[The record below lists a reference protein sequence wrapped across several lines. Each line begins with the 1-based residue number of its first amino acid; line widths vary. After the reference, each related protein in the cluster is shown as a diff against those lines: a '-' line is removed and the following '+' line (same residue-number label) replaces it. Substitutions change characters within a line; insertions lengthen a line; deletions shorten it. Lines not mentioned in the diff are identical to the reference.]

1 MSPVR
6 KAARVA
12 AQRMYARW
20 RRLPLQDAVLC
31 EAYEGTSTGC
41 NPGAVAEYLL
51 AHTDLPVIWAL
62 REPVAFKDARL
73 RCVRYRSASYYRALA
88 TTRFLVNNVTFPP
101 LFDKRDDQVY
111 LNTWHG
117 TPLKRMGRDVDAP
130 FSQIANT
137 IANFEAAD
145 TLLSASGYMTEV
157 MYRGAYG
164 VAADNV
170 VELGSPRVDVQFA
183 PHPEPDLVLYAPTWQ
198 EATYTQAV
206 DDLADVAERMTA
218 IAQATP
224 GGLRPVLR
232 VHGKLARRAADDP
245 RLAGFLAAPVVTTNE
260 LLASCHTL
268 ITDFSSVAFDHLATG
283 SRQLFF
289 TPMRYARG
297 VYLDDDELPGPRTA
311 DISTL
316 QQWLAGGAAAG
327 GVPVAQARARFCPHE
342 DGKATVR
349 TVERLLGGG

>member
-1 MSPVR
+1 MR
-6 KAARVA
+6 KVARAA
-12 AQRMYARW
+12 AQRLYARW

-31 EAYEGTSTGC
+31 EAYEGTSTSC

-62 REPVAFKDARL
+62 REPVSFQDDRL
-73 RCVRYRSASYYRALA
+73 RSVRYRSAAYYRALA
-88 TTRFLVNNVTFPP
+88 STRFLVNNVTFPP

-145 TLLSASGYMTEV
+145 ILLSGSPYMTEV

-164 VAADNV
+164 VAAGNV
-170 VELGSPRVDVQFA
+170 AELGSPRVDVQFG
-183 PHPEPDLVLYAPTWQ
+183 PHPQPDLVLYAPTWQ
-198 EATYTQAV
+198 EASYTQAV
-206 DDLADVAERMTA
+206 DDLTEVADRMDA
-218 IAQATP
+218 IARAT
-224 GGLRPVLR
+224 GEGLRPVLR
-232 VHGKLARRAADDP
+232 VHGKLARQAAADP
-245 RLAGFLAAPVVTTNE
+245 RLEPFLAPPVMSTNE
-260 LLASCHTL
+260 LLARCHTL

-289 TPMRYARG
+289 TPMTYPRG
-297 VYLDDDELPGPRTA
+297 VYLEDCELPGPRT
-311 DISTL
+311 DDLGTL
-316 QQWLAGGAAAG
+316 LSWLAGPVPAAG
-327 GVPVAQARARFCPHE
+327 VPLVEARARFCPHE
-342 DGKATVR
+342 DGHATGR
-349 TVERLLGGG
+349 TVEKLLSGR